1 MSKVTREQINTAL
14 KAVSQATYDEFGS
27 YSYACG
33 YYEALLVQLIA
44 SQPVASQL
52 DIMDALARTTE
63 KYTGET
69 V

>member
-14 KAVSQATYDEFGS
+14 KAMAQATYNEFGS
-27 YSYACG
+27 YSYAAG

-52 DIMDALARTTE
+52 DILDSLARTTE